1 MTAGDKSGLRPGW
14 LLRQA
19 KKLSIP
25 ANYDGPHR
33 LWAGRGRRSR
43 LGGVIEHD
51 LGEAR
56 QGLEF
61 SVDRDAADAIDAFDA
76 SAPDNAEDDFRA
88 AGESEGLSDHQET
101 SSCVRMSHG
110 PWRMRLA
117 FGKAS

>member
-1 MTAGDKSGLRPGW
+1 MTAGDKSGLRPGC

-61 SVDRDAADAIDAFDA
+61 SVERDALDAIDAADA
-76 SAPDNAEDDFRA
+76 SAPDKAEDDFRA
-88 AGESEGLSDHQET
+88 AGESESLSDHHET
-101 SSCVRMSHG
+101 SAWVR
-110 PWRMRLA
+110 
-117 FGKAS
+117 

>member
-1 MTAGDKSGLRPGW
+1 MTAGDKSGLRPGC

-43 LGGVIEHD
+43 LGDVIEHD

-61 SVDRDAADAIDAFDA
+61 SVERDAADAIDAFDA
-76 SAPDNAEDDFRA
+76 SAPDDAEDDFRA
-88 AGESEGLSDHQET
+88 AGESEGLSNHWET
-101 SSCVRMSHG
+101 SPCAR
-110 PWRMRLA
+110 
-117 FGKAS
+117 